1 MDNATE
7 PVMGG
12 AAVQRLEV
20 SDLIRSPGL
29 PLNGR
34 QTSGSLEATTGGG
47 VGTLEPTNS

>member
-1 MDNATE
+1 MDE
-7 PVMGG
+7 LRPG
-12 AAVQRLEV
+12 AGDGRSGVSLEE

-47 VGTLEPTNS
+47 VGTLEPTN